1 MWDDHSD
8 FRRSSSWFR
17 LLKDYSGQSI
27 GGKEE
32 EIGEGGRRGGGKGWG
47 REGQRGKKG
56 GREGGGWEGGRG
68 KGGGREGEGRERRWR
83 GESVREGEEGQ
94 ICSTIAAQYPFRKRD
109 FKLRLQMNYQLA
121 YRMAD

>member
-8 FRRSSSWFR
+8 LRRSSSWFR

-27 GGKEE
+27 GGREE

-68 KGGGREGEGRERRWR
+68 KGGGREGEKMEGRECEGRRGGTSLFNNR
-83 GESVREGEEGQ
+83 
-94 ICSTIAAQYPFRKRD
+94 CTIPIQKT
-109 FKLRLQMNYQLA
+109 
-121 YRMAD
+121 

>member
-17 LLKDYSGQSI
+17 LLRDYSGQSI
-27 GGKEE
+27 GGREE

-56 GREGGGWEGGRG
+56 EREGGGWEGGRG
-68 KGGGREGEGRERRWR
+68 KGGGREGEKMEGRECEGRRGGTNLFNNR
-83 GESVREGEEGQ
+83 
-94 ICSTIAAQYPFRKRD
+94 CTIPIQKTN
-109 FKLRLQMNYQLA
+109 MISS
-121 YRMAD
+121 